1 MAKIDFKS
9 LFEKLKEEVT
19 ALAVSAV
26 KNRTEEAKAD
36 ALNLLQEMKANLEAW
51 TVLYA
56 AGRLSKED
64 MEYLILGQKEV
75 IEMNALK
82 QVGISMVRLDEL
94 KTGMLKAILGVITG
108 SK

>member
-1 MAKIDFKS
+1 MEKFNFKPI
-9 LFEKLKEEVT
+9 LEKLKEEVT
-19 ALAVSAV
+19 KLAVSML
-26 KNRTEEAKAD
+26 KNFREDAKAD
-36 ALNLLQEMKANLEAW
+36 ALNLLDDMKANLEAW
-51 TVLYA
+51 TLLYT

-82 QVGISMVRLDEL
+82 QIGISAIRLDEL
-94 KTGMLKAILGVITG
+94 KTGLLKVILGVITG